1 MKTATMNPD
10 HERVETRAE
19 ALADRRNIL
28 RTVLDIPSML
38 EKRSL
43 RWFLILL
50 LMVIFGMATGALFY
64 FQKQLMV
71 VQGENVK
78 LRDQLTNYLV
88 VANTATTGALDR
100 NSTALSE
107 NSRVMHRMEQ
117 QLDRLAARLGGG
129 Q

>member
-1 MKTATMNPD
+1 MPKAPTMPHD
-10 HERVETRAE
+10 HSLPESRAE
-19 ALADRRNIL
+19 ATSARAHMLRQIL
-28 RTVLDIPSML
+28 DVPTWL

-50 LMVIFGMATGALFY
+50 LMVIFGMSGGALFY
-64 FQKQLMV
+64 FQKQLMLM
-71 VQGENVK
+71 QAENGR

-100 NSTALSE
+100 NTAALTE

-117 QLDRLAARLGGG
+117 QLDTLAGRLK
-129 Q
+129 

>member
-19 ALADRRNIL
+19 ALADRKNII

-50 LMVIFGMATGALFY
+50 LMVIFGMGTGALFY
-64 FQKQLMV
+64 FQKQLMG
-71 VQGENVK
+71 VQEENVK

-107 NSRVMHRMEQ
+107 NSRVIHRMEQ
-117 QLDRLAARLGGG
+117 QLDVLAGRLK
-129 Q
+129 